1 MHRGSEFQSP
11 NIEKYLMYKLTFKP
25 FNYHYLVF
33 VMRENLS
40 KNLET
45 ILHYLTANPSD
56 NGESKTFATTQK

>member
-56 NGESKTFATTQK
+56 NGESKTFATTRK

>member
-1 MHRGSEFQSP
+1 MHRGSEFQSH
-11 NIEKYLMYKLTFKP
+11 NIEKYLLYKLTFKQ

-45 ILHYLTANPSD
+45 ILHYLTANPSG
-56 NGESKTFATTQK
+56 NGESKTFATTRK